1 MASTIS
7 DVLDLL
13 EQKIE
18 AGLKTKRLRQN
29 ERLSL
34 EVQQLFVLYIKDD
47 HPKTQA
53 MWQVF
58 RPVMWLGSALILALI
73 GVVMSGRVEIIIR

>member
-1 MASTIS
+1 MLNNS

-18 AGLKTKRLRQN
+18 AGLKVKRLRAS

-34 EVQQLFVLYIKDD
+34 EVQQLFVLYMKDD

-58 RPVMWLGSALILALI
+58 KPAIWLGSAIVLAFI
-73 GVVMSGRVEIIIR
+73 GAVVSGRVEIIIK

>member
-1 MASTIS
+1 MPNNS

-18 AGLKTKRLRQN
+18 AGLKAKRLRSS

-34 EVQQLFVLYIKDD
+34 EVQQLFVLYMKDD

-58 RPVMWLGSALILALI
+58 KPAVWLGSAIVLSLI
-73 GVVMSGRVEIIIR
+73 GVIASGRVEIIIK

>member
-1 MASTIS
+1 MATNS

-18 AGLKTKRLRQN
+18 SGLKAKRLRSS
-29 ERLSL
+29 ELLSL
-34 EVQQLFVLYIKDD
+34 EVQQLFVLYMKDD

-58 RPVMWLGSALILALI
+58 RPAMWLGSAIILAVI
-73 GVVMSGRVEIIIR
+73 GIIASGRVEIIIR

>member
-1 MASTIS
+1 MPSTNS
-7 DVLDLL
+7 DVLNLL

-18 AGLKTKRLRQN
+18 AGLKAKRLRAS

-34 EVQQLFVLYIKDD
+34 EVQQLFVLYMKDD

-58 RPVMWLGSALILALI
+58 KPAMWVGSAFILTMIGLIA
-73 GVVMSGRVEIIIR
+73 SGRVEIIIR

>member
-1 MASTIS
+1 MPNIS

-18 AGLKTKRLRQN
+18 AGLKVKRLRAS

-34 EVQQLFVLYIKDD
+34 EVQQLFVLYMKDD

-58 RPVMWLGSALILALI
+58 RPVMWLGSALIVALI

>member
-1 MASTIS
+1 MAANS

-13 EQKIE
+13 EKKIE
-18 AGLKTKRLRQN
+18 EGLKAKRLSKS

-34 EVQQLFVLYIKDD
+34 EVQQLFVLYMKDD
-47 HPKTQA
+47 HPKTQT

-58 RPVMWLGSALILALI
+58 KPAAWLLLVFLTSFIGLIAM
-73 GVVMSGRVEIIIR
+73 GKVEVFIR

>member
-1 MASTIS
+1 MATNS

-18 AGLKTKRLRQN
+18 AGLKAKRLRSS

-34 EVQQLFVLYIKDD
+34 EVQQLFVLYMKDD

-58 RPVMWLGSALILALI
+58 RPAMWLGSAIILAVI
-73 GVVMSGRVEIIIR
+73 GIIASGRVEIIIR

>member
-1 MASTIS
+1 MPNNS

-18 AGLKTKRLRQN
+18 AGLKAKRLRPS

-34 EVQQLFVLYIKDD
+34 EVQQLFVLYMKDD

-58 RPVMWLGSALILALI
+58 KPVVWLGSAIVLALI
-73 GVVMSGRVEIIIR
+73 GVVMSGRVEIIIK